1 MVTILIKSVKMATL
15 GLLKTKIFRTK
26 RYNVVISVYETTN
39 RISSRDPNYIVDMIM
54 CPKL

>member
-26 RYNVVISVYETTN
+26 RYNVVVSVYETAN
-39 RISSRDPNYIVDMIM
+39 RISSRDPNYIADMIM
-54 CPKL
+54 CPKF

>member
-15 GLLKTKIFRTK
+15 GLLKTMIFRTK
-26 RYNVVISVYETTN
+26 RYNVVISVYEITN
-39 RISSRDPNYIVDMIM
+39 RISSRDPNYIVDVIM